1 MSRVKDRQ
9 SVSDEPKQ
17 KELKGFVRCVGA
29 SENVTQLKKN
39 KFKNYTITLKNNCI
53 MSHVYETII
62 RKS

>member
-17 KELKGFVRCVGA
+17 KELKGFVHCVGA

-39 KFKNYTITLKNNCI
+39 KSK
-53 MSHVYETII
+53 II
-62 RKS
+62 QLRSKIIV

>member
-17 KELKGFVRCVGA
+17 KELKGFVRYVGA

-39 KFKNYTITLKNNCI
+39 K
-53 MSHVYETII
+53 
-62 RKS
+62 